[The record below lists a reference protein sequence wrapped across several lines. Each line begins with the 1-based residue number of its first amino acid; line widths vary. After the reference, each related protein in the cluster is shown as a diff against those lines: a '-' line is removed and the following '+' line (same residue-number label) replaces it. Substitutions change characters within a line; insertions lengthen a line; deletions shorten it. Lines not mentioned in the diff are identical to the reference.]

1 MSHIILIFYCCC
13 YLSGPE
19 VVHIPPWVGHRRNS
33 KQNHIAWAS
42 SWVQTG
48 VFCFDKARG
57 SWGLEDPLCYIL
69 HVVFFFSC
77 CVSYWAIRKTLDQ
90 SFLPL
95 WYRPRQKC
103 QSWINW
109 LTLKTAV
116 FSQQRTFNKLT
127 LMCRMSTTQ
136 FEIDWTIYFLF

>member
-1 MSHIILIFYCCC
+1 MSHIILIFFYCCC
-13 YLSGPE
+13 YLSSPE
-19 VVHIPPWVGHRRNS
+19 VVLISPWVGNRRNS
-33 KQNHIAWAS
+33 KQNPNVWAS

-48 VFCFDKARG
+48 VFCFEKAHG

-69 HVVFFFSC
+69 HVVIFSLA
-77 CVSYWAIRKTLDQ
+77 VSYWAIRKTLDQ

-95 WYRPRQKC
+95 WYRPHQKC

-116 FSQQRTFNKLT
+116 FSQQWTFNKLT
-127 LMCRMSTTQ
+127 WMCRMSTIQ
-136 FEIDWTIYFLF
+136 FEIDWTTYFLF